1 MKVFVTR
8 TEKIT
13 LAVEIKEAV
22 HSTKELKEVAISQAK
37 SQFANPDRG
46 WYDRDIPYDL
56 YIGDGETY
64 KITAIV

>member
-37 SQFANPDRG
+37 SQFANNDYEYR
-46 WYDRDIPYDL
+46 L

>member
-13 LAVEIKEAV
+13 IAVEIKEAV

-37 SQFANPDRG
+37 SQFANND
-46 WYDRDIPYDL
+46 YDYDL
-56 YIGDGETY
+56 VEYGETY